1 MASLPQ
7 VTLLTHLDL
16 EPPPSQVRRPHRL
29 AYSFPRIHTPPFT
42 LSTKIASIEVRR
54 PSRPLCGLGLSESDA
69 AKPRAG
75 GANAASSAV
84 PSKHP
89 RSVPSRAEHLSADTA
104 LPVVCL
110 YSRPAGT
117 RNCPPAS
124 GGLKLMWPRQEADWD
139 SGVPL
144 RYGEARKDSFLT
156 ATMPDTST
164 PAIAPANSLA
174 DTLQTAIVNAA
185 NDFKTLTST
194 LKAFESALKDFVNVS
209 ASDANSVTTAFS
221 RALGTSEGR
230 NREGGQAPERL
241 TYVESINL
249 KPSTDPALMEYLSGI
264 AAKVTTLYNKSTV
277 RPTQGAGLGASMHAP
292 APTDTNSGGKGK
304 KRPAIFG
311 EAPPPPKRQASEGE
325 TQRVQ
330 DIFAIPRDWNS
341 DWTKISMISPLM
353 KVCKGRIPPESALA
367 IAMAFEFRPRNSAND
382 NAVAANPTP
391 LTEAGRVPCPP
402 QAAPVPNS
410 VAAPKPKPKAPV
422 VHVPAPKDPT
432 KLLRV
437 VFSSAVS
444 NIAHRR
450 EEKDVRDWIR
460 DRLQRIGEEPNEVT
474 TIRWHEGGVHLDIR
488 FQVRPTVATR
498 DHLNQES
505 SWFANTYGT
514 SRTATVDFYAPI
526 TRLAIKALRTEN
538 EATHEEFSTE
548 SIIAAIAQENT
559 WITEH
564 LLTAI
569 QSPKPHWLN
578 THGGSGTFVFSVYDN
593 RDGSASAGW
602 CKKKLRVFGFEHTIQ
617 RHDVTPRVPLC
628 DRCWHWQHPGTSCKQ
643 PKLFCAMCSLP
654 HLTTDHPRFCIH
666 PDCKK
671 ARLETLEVRTDC
683 KHVYCANCDS
693 MEHTPSSR
701 DCPFSC
707 HAGDKDAKQWFS
719 KNQAKFSAQEMH
731 QRGRAYDGKVAVD
744 VEKRRRQSEGEP
756 ADDAEMHA

>member
-1 MASLPQ
+1 
-7 VTLLTHLDL
+7 
-16 EPPPSQVRRPHRL
+16 
-29 AYSFPRIHTPPFT
+29 
-42 LSTKIASIEVRR
+42 
-54 PSRPLCGLGLSESDA
+54 
-69 AKPRAG
+69 
-75 GANAASSAV
+75 
-84 PSKHP
+84 
-89 RSVPSRAEHLSADTA
+89 
-104 LPVVCL
+104 
-110 YSRPAGT
+110 
-117 RNCPPAS
+117 
-124 GGLKLMWPRQEADWD
+124 
-139 SGVPL
+139 
-144 RYGEARKDSFLT
+144 
-156 ATMPDTST
+156 MPDTST

-221 RALGTSEGR
+221 CALGSLFNTWAGLVQAHD
-230 NREGGQAPERL
+230 GQLQVLLPPSLQQAKDAIERADKLQERL

-264 AAKVTTLYNKSTV
+264 AAKVTTLYNKSTE

-391 LTEAGRVPCPP
+391 LTYAATALGGPEKQAAFPAPP

-693 MEHTPSSR
+693 MEHAPSSR
-701 DCPFSC
+701 DCPFSR